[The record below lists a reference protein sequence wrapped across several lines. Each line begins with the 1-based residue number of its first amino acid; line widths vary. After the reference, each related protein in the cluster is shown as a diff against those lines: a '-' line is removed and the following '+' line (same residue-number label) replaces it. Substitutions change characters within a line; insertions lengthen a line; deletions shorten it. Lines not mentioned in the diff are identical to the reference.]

1 VLSLSIWIGFVVY
14 AVLMYGI
21 ALKIRKMSLMD
32 IVWSLGL
39 GAGSIFLFFEI
50 DTRSFSAWAALV
62 LMLLWSTRMGTH
74 LYFNRILSDKEDN
87 RYQRLIEHSG
97 TSWKWV
103 FLLCFLLQIFFIFIF
118 LFPIKAAMNSSEA
131 GFVGFQVFG
140 FIIGCL
146 ALVGES
152 LSDLQLKQFCSN
164 PQNKQKVCKEG
175 FWRYSRHPNYF
186 FEWLFWFSFVGLALG
201 SERFYIALIGPLVMY
216 VFLRFITGV
225 PFAEMS
231 SLESRGDAYKQY
243 QQETNVFFPWFPR
256 Q

>member
-1 VLSLSIWIGFVVY
+1 
-14 AVLMYGI
+14 
-21 ALKIRKMSLMD
+21 MD

-152 LSDLQLKQFCSN
+152 LSDFQLNQFCSN

-201 SERFYIALIGPLVMY
+201 SEHFYIALIGPLVMY

-256 Q
+256 L

>member
-1 VLSLSIWIGFVVY
+1 
-14 AVLMYGI
+14 
-21 ALKIRKMSLMD
+21 MD

-39 GAGSIFLFFEI
+39 GAGSIFLFFEL

-131 GFVGFQVFG
+131 SFVGFQVFG

-152 LSDLQLKQFCSN
+152 LSDIQLNQFCSN
-164 PQNKQKVCKEG
+164 PHNKQKVCKEG

>member
-1 VLSLSIWIGFVVY
+1 
-14 AVLMYGI
+14 
-21 ALKIRKMSLMD
+21 MD

-87 RYQRLIEHSG
+87 RYKRLIEHSG

-118 LFPIKAAMNSSEA
+118 LFPIKAAMNSSEV

-152 LSDLQLKQFCSN
+152 LSDLQLNQFCSN

-256 Q
+256 L